1 MRRPPVA
8 TCENDDRG
16 DQPQGAADGQHRAR
30 IGEPRRDLGHV
41 IGHRPRV
48 AAPTRAPQA
57 ACHVSFTT
65 VTTPSD
71 VRALAGEL
79 SLAVVRLTRHL
90 RGRRVDSQISLTQL
104 SALATLAREGAMTP
118 GALAAKERVQPP
130 SMTRVI
136 ASLTDLGLVQRDPH
150 PTDGRQI
157 IVSLSSA
164 GRALIDDET
173 SAREAWMTE
182 QLAGL
187 TDDQL
192 LVLTRAVGIMKQIV
206 TESE

>member
-1 MRRPPVA
+1 M
-8 TCENDDRG
+8 
-16 DQPQGAADGQHRAR
+16 
-30 IGEPRRDLGHV
+30 
-41 IGHRPRV
+41 
-48 AAPTRAPQA
+48 
-57 ACHVSFTT
+57 
-65 VTTPSD
+65 TTPSD